1 MFRKIVWLTN
11 ILAAAGLALSLLAAY
26 VSPGKIWWL
35 ALFGLGFEILFVLN
49 IFYVIYWIIGKNKK
63 AILSML
69 LILLSIG
76 RISSIVQLSFSSD
89 KEDNFTKKGYIK
101 VMSFNV
107 RLFNLYNWFHNKET
121 RKNIFEFLKKENPDI
136 ICFQE
141 FYSSD
146 KKNTAFNNED
156 TLITYLQT
164 PFSQIDYTF
173 TLRKTD
179 HWGIATFS
187 KFPIV
192 GKDAIH
198 FQAKGANTVI
208 ISDIKVGEDT
218 IRLFNT
224 HLQSIRFAWSDYK
237 FIENLN
243 KEDIE
248 QDELKGGITIL
259 RRLKRAFVKRA
270 MQVETLRDSMNASPY
285 PVILCGDFNDTPSS
299 YTYATLSSNML
310 DAFRESGQGSGKTY
324 AGPFP
329 SFRIDYIFHDKKIQ
343 STAFKTFSEKLS
355 DHYPISCFVKIMDK

>member
-11 ILAAAGLALSLLAAY
+11 IFAAGGLALSLLAAY

-35 ALFGLGFEILFVLN
+35 ALFGLAFEILFVLN
-49 IFYVIYWIIGKNKK
+49 FLFALFWILVKNKRM
-63 AILSML
+63 ILSLTMI
-69 LILLSIG
+69 ILSFG
-76 RISSIVQLSFSSD
+76 RISGIVHLNFSSE
-89 KEDNFTKKGYIK
+89 KEENLQGKGYIK
-101 VMSFNV
+101 IMSFNV

-121 RKNIFEFLKKENPDI
+121 RKNIFEFLKKENPDV

-146 KKNTAFNNED
+146 KKNSSFNNED
-156 TLITYLQT
+156 TLLKYLNT
-164 PFSQIDYTF
+164 PFSQVDYTY
-173 TLRKTD
+173 TLRNTD
-179 HWGIATFS
+179 HWGIATYS

-192 GKDAIH
+192 GKDTIH
-198 FQAKGANTVI
+198 FSTKGANTVI

-243 KEDIE
+243 KDDIE
-248 QDELKGGITIL
+248 QDELKGGLTIL

-270 MQVETLRDSMNASPY
+270 RQVEILHDSINASPY

-310 DAFRESGQGSGKTY
+310 DAFRESGRGSGKTY

-329 SFRIDYIFHDKKIQ
+329 SFRIDYIFHDKRIQ
-343 STAFKTFSEKLS
+343 STAYKTFNEKLS
-355 DHYPISCFVKIMDK
+355 DHYPISCFVKIIGK